1 MTPFWLR
8 KLFIIISFWMDVRR
22 KKERKKRR
30 KGNLELCH
38 QLGWFQGQQSYQAVQ
53 DALDC
58 GKYFPLSIR
67 TVHLLYKWNFPG
79 THIISKFPS
88 LCYITQSL
96 YFIIEANE
104 QIEIYWLAGVFC
116 SLWCNSPGRN
126 EDIVKKHFSLSIWL
140 SDYWKNG
147 PPSRNFPRK
156 LMTREGEGIN

>member
-1 MTPFWLR
+1 M
-8 KLFIIISFWMDVRR
+8 ISR
-22 KKERKKRR
+22 
-30 KGNLELCH
+30 
-38 QLGWFQGQQSYQAVQ
+38 SYQAVQ

-126 EDIVKKHFSLSIWL
+126 EDIVKEHFSLSIWL

-147 PPSRNFPRK
+147 PPSGNFPRK
-156 LMTREGEGIN
+156 LMTREREGINWGANLSPWNISHSSNNLSDHLRGWEWSPCNGSVEGRL

>member
-1 MTPFWLR
+1 M
-8 KLFIIISFWMDVRR
+8 ISR
-22 KKERKKRR
+22 
-30 KGNLELCH
+30 
-38 QLGWFQGQQSYQAVQ
+38 SYQAVQ

-104 QIEIYWLAGVFC
+104 QIEIYWLVGVFC
-116 SLWCNSPGRN
+116 SLWCNSPGRS

-147 PPSRNFPRK
+147 PPSGNFPRK
-156 LMTREGEGIN
+156 LMTREGEGINWGRICLPEIFHTVPTTCQTTSGDESEAHAMGQWRAGCR